1 MNVRVEFDPAPIR
14 HIAVQC
20 PKCEKWFNGWEAMRG
35 KAFRDLRYD
44 IDINYIV
51 FKCPVCETEFGGIQ
65 NGEKISIQEV
75 GSAEECYKDCLHKKE
90 VWE

>member
-1 MNVRVEFDPAPIR
+1 MNVRVEFDPVPIR

-20 PKCEKWFNGWEAMRG
+20 PKCEKWFNGWETMRG
-35 KAFRDLRYD
+35 KAFRNLRYD

-75 GSAEECYKDCLHKKE
+75 GSAEECYKDCFHKKE